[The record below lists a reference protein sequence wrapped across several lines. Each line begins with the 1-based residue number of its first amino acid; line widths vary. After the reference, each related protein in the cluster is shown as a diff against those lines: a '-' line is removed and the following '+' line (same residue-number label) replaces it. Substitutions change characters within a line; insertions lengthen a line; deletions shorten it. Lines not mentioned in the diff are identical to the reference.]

1 MYNQRKEDKC
11 HRIAAFG
18 YETGAGSVEGRGLFA
33 GVTVA
38 GVHGEVSHLED
49 GGQGSWGVQER
60 LYFGIGNNSN
70 DEGLDGNTKSIV
82 KWEIYLPTLGFL
94 GHFTFGHGYDVSP
107 AGSGAAQDAYFEDN
121 INDIEK
127 GIVLKRDIETKDGK
141 KLYSDK
147 MVAEI
152 HKQMMA
158 NGYSVKIEKA
168 HTFWNRHE
176 GDKYTYYKD
185 GSRGNV
191 EIIKIKKNNSYASYN
206 YGNNFLTHF
215 LIDYLGYEWRDR

>member
-1 MYNQRKEDKC
+1 MA
-11 HRIAAFG
+11 RISNSIPAEIKRESAVFLG
-18 YETGAGSVEGRGLFA
+18 MEGRGLYA
-33 GVTVA
+33 GATVA
-38 GVHGEVSHLED
+38 GLHAEVSERD
-49 GGQGSWGVQER
+49 GDSWGMQER
-60 LYFGIGNNSN
+60 VFYGIGNNVGRARFEDNN
-70 DEGLDGNTKSIV
+70 DVVSSELWIPS
-82 KWEIYLPTLGFL
+82 LGRF
-94 GHFTFGHGYDVSP
+94 GHFTFGEKYDVSP
-107 AGSGAAQDAYFEDN
+107 EGSGAAQDAYFEDN

-191 EIIKIKKNNSYASYN
+191 EIIKIGGNNSYASYN
-206 YGNNFLTHF
+206 YGNYWWSHF
-215 LIDYLGYEWRDR
+215 FIDFMGYHLRK